1 MFSALQCRQVLVAGI
16 GRKGWILLVVFPM
29 GKQRLEVAL
38 DNEKV
43 FKFSVSE
50 LLMSLR
56 MIEEFCISSV
66 IVPRVRKRVE
76 I

>member
-1 MFSALQCRQVLVAGI
+1 
-16 GRKGWILLVVFPM
+16 M